1 MPRTYG
7 LIIPLTLA
15 MLGFLSS
22 ATAAAPDAA
31 YLAGRWEI
39 NTQGACGNEDAEHL
53 ILRGNSTFEY
63 GRRGKAEAVGFW
75 RIEDDVMRFEMLTS
89 PAYFQDI
96 HPELKPLTG
105 YEIQRIQA
113 MPIGMQQDQFSAV
126 ASIGD
131 RMKQLTLQRCQ

>member
-1 MPRTYG
+1 MPRAYW
-7 LIIPLTLA
+7 LIIALTLA
-15 MLGFLSS
+15 MFGTLSS
-22 ATAAAPDAA
+22 ATAAALDAG
-31 YLAGRWEI
+31 YLAGKWEI
-39 NTQGACGNEDAEHL
+39 NSQGNCGSKDAEHL
-53 ILRGNSTFEY
+53 ILRGNGTFEY

-75 RIEDDVMRFEMLTS
+75 RIEDDVLRFEMLTS